1 MGSRPSLVKPHEVPP
16 KRRFGQHFLKDTA
29 VADRILACLRPLP
42 GDSFL
47 EIGAGT
53 GALSRRLASQVSDL
67 VALEVDRDCLEPLRQ
82 VLAPFPSARVVRADI
97 LEVDLGE
104 LVSPY
109 VASGRRVRVAGN
121 LPYNIATAIIERLL
135 GSHLPFKDF
144 GFLVQ
149 LEVAQRITARP
160 GTRAYGYFSVLCQHS
175 AEVRM
180 GLTVA
185 PGSFRP
191 RPKVTSAVVSLVPR
205 ALASQDRCE
214 LALQLVAK
222 AAFSHRRKTIAN
234 SLDHA
239 PGLAVR
245 VQQLLSDAGVDPG
258 RRAEELSV
266 AEYERLA
273 VCYVRLAAEAG

>member
-1 MGSRPSLVKPHEVPP
+1 MGSRPGLVKSLEFRH
-16 KRRFGQHFLKDTA
+16 KRRFGQHFLTDTA

-53 GALSRRLASQVSDL
+53 GALSRRLAARVSDL

-82 VLAPFPSARVVRADI
+82 ALAPFPSARVVHADI
-97 LEVDLGE
+97 LQADLRE

-109 VASGRRVRVAGN
+109 VESGRRLRVAGN

-135 GSHLPFKDF
+135 GSRLPFKDF

-149 LEVAQRITARP
+149 LEVAQRITAHP
-160 GTRAYGYFSVLCQHS
+160 GTRAYGYFSVLCQHG
-175 AEVRM
+175 AEVAM
-180 GLTVA
+180 GLRVS
-185 PGSFRP
+185 PGSFQP
-191 RPKVTSAVVSLVPR
+191 PPKVTSAVVSLVPR
-205 ALASQDRCE
+205 SRASPDRFE
-214 LALQLVAK
+214 LALQVVAK

-234 SLDHA
+234 SLAHA
-239 PGLAVR
+239 PGLEVR
-245 VQQLLSDAGVDPG
+245 PERLLADARVDPG

-273 VCYVRLAAEAG
+273 RSYLRLA